1 MSSYRL
7 IRQDPS
13 LPTPASH
20 RSTSARAGARWLQ
33 QVVRARAMHRCAG
46 GKDLNCKHSSKYSN
60 TPLGKQKTLIA
71 MNIIWCQAV
80 TSAWR
85 HTSRYQHNSLHL
97 PGHSQSPTGILAL
110 TSTLPYLKEYNQRY
124 SRYRCV
130 RTRTVAE
137 FRLVNQKTIKT
148 GKINVIDCHWLT
160 CSWIGRVSEVVP
172 KRRGLCECRHRRL
185 VPLGSSRCSQSR
197 CIHHMSL
204 RGTRY
209 AVKQDF
215 DILSNRCSFA
225 IIFKSQTCVLTR
237 TSCKCTKMFR
247 LPETSMYPVYRKSS
261 PNGCRVRGFTLF
273 RSSVWNGHDVSSQH
287 TSGILSY
294 MYMHLLCFRNIH

>member
-1 MSSYRL
+1 
-7 IRQDPS
+7 
-13 LPTPASH
+13 
-20 RSTSARAGARWLQ
+20 
-33 QVVRARAMHRCAG
+33 MH
-46 GKDLNCKHSSKYSN
+46 
-60 TPLGKQKTLIA
+60 
-71 MNIIWCQAV
+71 
-80 TSAWR
+80 
-85 HTSRYQHNSLHL
+85 
-97 PGHSQSPTGILAL
+97 
-110 TSTLPYLKEYNQRY
+110 
-124 SRYRCV
+124 
-130 RTRTVAE
+130 TVAK
-137 FRLVNQKTIKT
+137 FRLC
-148 GKINVIDCHWLT
+148 DCHWLT

-273 RSSVWNGHDVSSQH
+273 RSSVWNGHDVSTHLVFLATCTCMSTLWKQHVSNSSLKSLIKFLSLPLWCWARHPAQNCSLSMVSTVETRYSAKCFWAQLSQ
-287 TSGILSY
+287 L
-294 MYMHLLCFRNIH
+294 MYMHTTTTLKHKHVHDM